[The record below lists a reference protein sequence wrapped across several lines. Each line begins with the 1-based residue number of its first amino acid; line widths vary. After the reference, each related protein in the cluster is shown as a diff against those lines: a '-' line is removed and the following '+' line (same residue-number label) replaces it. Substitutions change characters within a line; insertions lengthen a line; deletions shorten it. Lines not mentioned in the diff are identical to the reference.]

1 MIPWSVCGLQ
11 LLEGKK
17 LSVGI
22 CDSEF
27 SGWGKS
33 PFVDKDDSKQMESD
47 KPKIWNTCPF
57 PKYLGEFHV

>member
-1 MIPWSVCGLQ
+1 VCGLQ

-47 KPKIWNTCPF
+47 KPKI
-57 PKYLGEFHV
+57 